1 MVQYQELERDSSNT
15 IENRGGKMLSKK
27 WCYYSSPESNQY
39 SILHVSRPI
48 TKKQAI
54 FLIKKKLKVSK
65 IYYIVDCN

>member
-1 MVQYQELERDSSNT
+1 MVWLPQQERDLPST